1 MAMEREAIRR
11 NEYITTMVRD
21 AIVVR
26 HHPEQAR
33 SLSRITYR
41 YSIVLGQHGEQLVDE
56 MTPEQLSKADVQK
69 LLAFFDSL

>member
-1 MAMEREAIRR
+1 MAMERETIRR

-26 HHPEQAR
+26 HHPDQVR
-33 SLSRITYR
+33 NISRVTYR

-56 MTPEQLSKADVQK
+56 MTPERLSREDVQK